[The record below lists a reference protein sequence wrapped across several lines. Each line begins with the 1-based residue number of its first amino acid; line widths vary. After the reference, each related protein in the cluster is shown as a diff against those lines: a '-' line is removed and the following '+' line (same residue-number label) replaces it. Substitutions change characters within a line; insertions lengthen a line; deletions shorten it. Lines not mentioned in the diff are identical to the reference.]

1 MKKYRNHSD
10 DFKRQLIVEIDSGIT
25 TVSQAAREHNIS
37 PSLIDRW
44 RNQIHEGT
52 MISHKTKRE
61 KELEKELEKYKIKVA
76 ELTLANDFLKK
87 AQNLTHMK
95 KSNGYIVTP
104 KKSDQSKGPAK

>member
-10 DFKRQLIVEIDSGIT
+10 DFKRQLITEIDSGII
-25 TVSQAAREHNIS
+25 TVSQASRDHNIS

-52 MISHKTKRE
+52 MIPHKSKRE

-87 AQNLTHMK
+87 AQNLTRMK